1 MRLLLICALCLG
13 LVACGQTTPS
23 ATGEKISS
31 YFNGLF
37 NKQAQE
43 EAQQKCAKA
52 AELRIGMTNQE
63 VANACG
69 RSALQV
75 IANQQRL
82 PARTQMLLHGSI
94 VFLAACR
101 TLQPHNVGRGI
112 HRRKS
117 LAHHHDGPY

>member
-13 LVACGQTTPS
+13 LIACGQTTPS

-43 EAQQKCAKA
+43 EAEQKCAKA
-52 AELRIGMTNQE
+52 AELRIGMTTQE

-75 IANQQRL
+75 MDAVTAEGPQQTWHYRNTYLVFANGRL
-82 PARTQMLLHGSI
+82 ARI
-94 VFLAACR
+94 
-101 TLQPHNVGRGI
+101 QPE
-112 HRRKS
+112 
-117 LAHHHDGPY
+117 